1 MKKESKREK
10 DSIKKNKDTNE
21 KRVNKK
27 KKKDKKIPILTSGK
41 VMGGRVYEQIK
52 DTGKDPMPFFV
63 YYNRRKREFEGK
75 KSLKDGNLVYLPY
88 ANNLIIIKNVVK
100 IPTGIIENKNTD
112 ALISDIREF
121 MEKYVY
127 ISDKVDKEIVITYIL
142 LTWVYDRFTAIPYLR
157 AIGEFGTGKTRL
169 LHVLNICYKSI
180 TTSSLASPAP
190 IFRVIDKFGGTL
202 ILDEAELGEKSDRNK
217 DIKEILR
224 AGTDYGGHILRCDPK
239 TNQVIPFT
247 VFGPKILG
255 SRRPYID
262 DALETRI
269 ITIRMEEAKGNDI
282 PINLEKEI
290 FEKESDELRAKLLAW
305 RLKEYFN
312 IDTNSYKKHILG
324 NVSKRLNEMYSPLI
338 CVRAHDKDFIKSLLD
353 KEVSSYKRQQEDK
366 AMTIEA
372 NVVRVIVIIK
382 LGIGGSVLLKEIVT
396 KLNEGQNKDYSSRY
410 IGGIIRN
417 TLGLE
422 TKHAREGSEVV
433 WDKSKI
439 KKLVVDYNLKAELK
453 PHMKR
458 YKKVKRYRRNLKLNK

>member
-10 DSIKKNKDTNE
+10 DSIKK
-21 KRVNKK
+21 
-27 KKKDKKIPILTSGK
+27 KKDKKIFIKTSGK
-41 VMGGRVYEQIK
+41 VMDGRVYEQVK
-52 DTGKDPMPFFV
+52 DIGKDPEPFFV
-63 YYNRRKREFEGK
+63 YYNRRKHEFEGK
-75 KSLKDGNLVYLPY
+75 KSLKDGNLVFVPY
-88 ANNLIIIKNVVK
+88 TNNLIIIKNVVK
-100 IPTGIIENKNTD
+100 IPTDIKENKDTD

-121 MEKYVY
+121 MDKYVY
-127 ISDKVDKEIVITYIL
+127 ISDEVNKEIIITYIL

-157 AIGEFGTGKTRL
+157 AIGEYGTGKARL

-224 AGTDYGGHILRCDPK
+224 AGKDYGGHILRCDPK

-255 SRRPYID
+255 CRRPYID

-290 FEKESDELRAKLLAW
+290 FEKESDELRARLLAW

-324 NVSKRLNEMYSPLI
+324 DVSKRLNEMYSPLI

-372 NVVRVIVIIK
+372 NVVRVIVEIRF
-382 LGIGGSVLLKEIVT
+382 GIGGSVLLKEIVE
-396 KLNEGQNKDYSSRY
+396 KLNEGQNKDHSSRF

-422 TKHAREGSEVV
+422 TKHARGGSKLV

-439 KKLVVDYNLKAELK
+439 KKLVVDYNLKAELI
-453 PHMKR
+453 PHIKR
-458 YKKVKRYRRNLKLNK
+458 YNKLKEIQKKLKMNK